1 MFVRPVK
8 EAFVIFLTTALTV
21 NLAMAGSDPATLA
34 IRIVEGDDAVYATG
48 SRATRGLTVLITDE
62 TGHPVEGAIVSF
74 VLPASGPGGLF
85 STGSQTE
92 IATTHS
98 DGRAAVW
105 GMRWNRTAGS
115 FEIRITAAK
124 GAVRAGTAS
133 AQTLSDAPI
142 LKDAAPAKTG
152 PRLGSH
158 KLLWISLILAGAAAA
173 GTAGLVGGKGPGA
186 SAATPVAVLQIGPPT
201 LSLGHP

>member
-21 NLAMAGSDPATLA
+21 NLAIAGSDPATLA

-48 SRATRGLTVLITDE
+48 SRATRGLTVLIADE
-62 TGHPVEGAIVSF
+62 TGHPVEGAVVSF
-74 VLPASGPGGLF
+74 VLPASGPRGLF

-92 IATTHS
+92 IATTHA

-105 GMRWNRTAGS
+105 GMRWNHTAGS

-142 LKDAAPAKTG
+142 LKDAA
-152 PRLGSH
+152 
-158 KLLWISLILAGAAAA
+158 
-173 GTAGLVGGKGPGA
+173 
-186 SAATPVAVLQIGPPT
+186 
-201 LSLGHP
+201 